1 MKRAIPFTIV
11 VGFLLCF
18 AIAFVISRVH
28 RRMQNQR
35 RALNPVNLTV
45 FTSLDPIDAHTHIS
59 QTSPAFTEML
69 ERLHLH
75 VLDILYVDDRDPFHT
90 SLERQK
96 EDARKFLAS
105 SADRAQL
112 CTTFDPFPFRDA
124 NFSKTA
130 VQGLNEDF
138 EGGAIAAKVWKN
150 VGMEIMSGKQYL
162 MPDDP
167 LFQPIYRDIAEQN
180 KTLITHSAGPDIA
193 WTSRASS
200 IGYYAENPQ
209 WDMFTKPDAPEK
221 KTIIQAR
228 DHLLAM
234 NPGLRVIGAHFGSM
248 EDHLDD
254 LALRLDLYP
263 NFAVD
268 TAARVRIL
276 ARQPREKARAFMI
289 KYQDRIL
296 YGTDLHYYAGTTG
309 TAAAQSWQAQYADEW
324 RYFSSGDTFEYDG
337 LKVEGLNLP
346 LSVLHKLYHDNAVK
360 WIPGIIKIQH

>member
-1 MKRAIPFTIV
+1 MKRAIPSIIV
-11 VGFLLCF
+11 VGLLLCL
-18 AIAFVISRVH
+18 AIAFVIRRVH
-28 RRMQNQR
+28 RMQNQGR
-35 RALNPVNLTV
+35 GRNRVNLTV

-75 VLDILYVDDRDPFHT
+75 VLDILYVDDHDPFHN
-90 SLERQK
+90 SLEQQK
-96 EDARKFLAS
+96 EDARNFLAS

-112 CTTFDPFPFRDA
+112 CTTFDPFRFRDA

-130 VQGLNEDF
+130 IRGLNEDF
-138 EGGAIAAKVWKN
+138 ERGAIAAKVWKN
-150 VGMEIMSGKQYL
+150 IGMEIMSGKQHL

-180 KTLITHSAGPDIA
+180 KTLITHSAAPDVA

-209 WDMFTKPDAPEK
+209 WNMFTKPDAPEK

-228 DHLLAM
+228 DHLLGM
-234 NPGLRVIGAHFGSM
+234 NPGLRVIGAHFGSL

-268 TAARVRIL
+268 TAARLNIL

-296 YGTDLHYYAGTTG
+296 YGTDLHYYRGTTG
-309 TAAAQSWQAQYADEW
+309 IEAARSWEDQYADDW
-324 RYFSSGDTFEYDG
+324 RYLSSDDTFEYDG

-346 LSVLHKLYHDNAVK
+346 LSVLHKLYHDNAVR
-360 WIPGIIKIQH
+360 WIPGIVRTQH